1 MPLRTFSGRFVAVVG
16 GVLVFASRL
25 WGGFFVS
32 GVHSAPMIHCFL
44 AR

>member
-25 WGGFFVS
+25 WGGFLR
-32 GVHSAPMIHCFL
+32 L
-44 AR
+44 AYTLRP